1 MSVVESSLPG
11 VLRERASF
19 QPNDKALTFI
29 DTSGPGMVLKKL

>member
-29 DTSGPGMVLKKL
+29 DYERS

>member
-29 DTSGPGMVLKKL
+29 LGWC